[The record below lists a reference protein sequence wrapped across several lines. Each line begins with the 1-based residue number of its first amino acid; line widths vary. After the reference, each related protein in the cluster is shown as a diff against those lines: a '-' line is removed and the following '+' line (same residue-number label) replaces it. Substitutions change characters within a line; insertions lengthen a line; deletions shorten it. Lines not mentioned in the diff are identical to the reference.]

1 MAKLVPSLAGSRFA
15 QRASIGFGLITLIT
29 AVTAIGTALFAR
41 DEAASREKI
50 LEVYA
55 DDLAEA
61 FQAQLAAEKMVAI
74 GRGYLLVAE
83 PEFLDRLNDAEEQ
96 LDRALQALERRGLS
110 PREIELLAGVRRS
123 AEGYRAIFDQIL
135 IAGSADARAQ
145 RVSTLREE
153 LMPRRRD
160 LGARLEQLVEHKRRI
175 QLDARLG
182 AHQMAARTF
191 ALALALSAIAVAFS
205 VLLAWRFIQHLA
217 SIYRRVEGVA
227 EEARRA
233 SSAREELLGIVAH
246 DLRNPLN
253 AISMKAASI
262 ARHSPDPRTEERAA
276 AIRRLTGRMDAL
288 IGMLLEAARLEA
300 GRLSLSCSRCAVS
313 DLFAAARETFGA
325 IAGAQGIGME
335 LVHSPRALG
344 CWGDPE
350 RIAQVLSN
358 LIGNALKFTPSG
370 GTIRVSAVESGIHIR
385 FDVRDTGPG
394 IAPDHL
400 PRVFDRF
407 WRAEDAGRKGTGLG
421 LFIAKGIV
429 EAHRGRIWVESKVGA
444 GSAFIFELPFAPPEV
459 RHDPPSTADP
469 SQFPDSPDAAG
480 HADATSRF
488 SG

>member
-41 DEAASREKI
+41 DEAANREKI

-110 PREIELLAGVRRS
+110 AREIELLAGVRRS

-160 LGARLEQLVEHKRRI
+160 LGARLEELVEHKRRI

-217 SIYRRVEGVA
+217 SIYHRVEGAA

-262 ARHSPDPRTEERAA
+262 ARHSPDPRTEERAGSNSSSHGPDGCLDRHVA
-276 AIRRLTGRMDAL
+276 GSGAPRSGPSFAFVQSLRGVGPVCGGARDLRRDSGCPGGRHGVGSFASRAR
-288 IGMLLEAARLEA
+288 LLGRSRTDRAGVVEPDRERTEVHAAR
-300 GRLSLSCSRCAVS
+300 RNDPNQR
-313 DLFAAARETFGA
+313 R
-325 IAGAQGIGME
+325 GIRHPHP
-335 LVHSPRALG
+335 LR
-344 CWGDPE
+344 
-350 RIAQVLSN
+350 
-358 LIGNALKFTPSG
+358 
-370 GTIRVSAVESGIHIR
+370 SA
-385 FDVRDTGPG
+385 
-394 IAPDHL
+394 
-400 PRVFDRF
+400 
-407 WRAEDAGRKGTGLG
+407 
-421 LFIAKGIV
+421 
-429 EAHRGRIWVESKVGA
+429 
-444 GSAFIFELPFAPPEV
+444 
-459 RHDPPSTADP
+459 
-469 SQFPDSPDAAG
+469 
-480 HADATSRF
+480 
-488 SG
+488 